1 LLKDS
6 LSRRLLK
13 KIQMQGGAPQAERGV
28 LEVRRS
34 ECRGGPTPQMGL
46 FQQPATEVH
55 MRLAGKSAI
64 ITGAGRG
71 IGKATALMFAREG
84 ADVLVPDLDL
94 AGSEA
99 AAKEILALGRKGVA
113 MQMDVT
119 RMADIQ
125 RMVETA
131 VREFEKIDI
140 LVNNAGITLIRN
152 PLELSEADWD
162 RTLNLNLKA
171 VFFCSQA
178 VARHMVARKTG
189 VILNASSISGRN
201 GKPLLV
207 DYCASKFG
215 VIGITQSLAIALA
228 KHGIRVNAVAPGIV
242 DTDMWVSIDREWSAL
257 EGKPPGT
264 VKQSRVANI
273 PLGRIETTED
283 VAKLY
288 TFLAS
293 DDASYITG
301 QTYNVCGGLQLN

>member
-1 LLKDS
+1 
-6 LSRRLLK
+6 
-13 KIQMQGGAPQAERGV
+13 
-28 LEVRRS
+28 
-34 ECRGGPTPQMGL
+34 
-46 FQQPATEVH
+46 

-131 VREFEKIDI
+131 VREFGKIDI

>member
-1 LLKDS
+1 LAEYGL
-6 LSRRLLK
+6 
-13 KIQMQGGAPQAERGV
+13 QANGKW
-28 LEVRRS
+28 
-34 ECRGGPTPQMGL
+34 PTAKGRPKE
-46 FQQPATEVH
+46 FA

-71 IGKATALMFAREG
+71 IGKATALCFAREG
-84 ADVLVPDLDL
+84 ADVLAPDLDL
-94 AGSEA
+94 TTSKQTAG
-99 AAKEILALGRKGVA
+99 EIDALGRKGIS

-131 VREFEKIDI
+131 LREFGKIDI
-140 LVNNAGITLIRN
+140 LVNNAGISQVRDPMQLTQ
-152 PLELSEADWD
+152 ADWD

-178 VARHMVARKTG
+178 VAREMIKRRTG
-189 VILNASSISGRN
+189 VILNAASISGRS
-201 GKPLLV
+201 GKPMLV

-215 VIGITQSLAIALA
+215 VIGLTQSLALALA

-242 DTDMWVSIDREWSAL
+242 DTDMWVGIDREWSAL
-257 EGKPPGT
+257 EGKPAGEM
-264 VKQSRVANI
+264 KRSRVAAI
-273 PLGRIETTED
+273 PLGRIETPED
-283 VAKLY
+283 VARLY

-293 DDASYITG
+293 EEASYITG

>member
-1 LLKDS
+1 
-6 LSRRLLK
+6 
-13 KIQMQGGAPQAERGV
+13 
-28 LEVRRS
+28 
-34 ECRGGPTPQMGL
+34 
-46 FQQPATEVH
+46 
-55 MRLAGKSAI
+55 MRLEGKSAI

-99 AAKEILALGRKGVA
+99 TAKEILALGRKGVA

-131 VREFEKIDI
+131 VREFGKIDI
-140 LVNNAGITLIRN
+140 LVNNAGITQIRN

-178 VARHMVARKTG
+178 VARNMVARKSG
-189 VILNASSISGRN
+189 VILNASSISGRA
-201 GKPLLV
+201 GKPLLA

-215 VIGITQSLAIALA
+215 VIGITQSLAMALA

-257 EGKPPGT
+257 EGKPAGT

-273 PLGRIETTED
+273 PLGRIETAKD